1 MLLTRY
7 QSFLDDVRAHRI
19 PVDFLELFD
28 SSRVPFY
35 DGISC
40 GSVNIATR
48 FTRFSFSLGCM
59 VVELLDY
66 RPKKAKDPP
75 LEKPDRSR
83 VTLHPNDETLW
94 GDLCLINQ
102 RNDSKLTDIDVLE
115 LEARIL
121 VSSQDADLG
130 NPHIS
135 CSYTQ
140 LLLFA
145 STLILTSPA

>member
-1 MLLTRY
+1 
-7 QSFLDDVRAHRI
+7 
-19 PVDFLELFD
+19 
-28 SSRVPFY
+28 
-35 DGISC
+35 
-40 GSVNIATR
+40 
-48 FTRFSFSLGCM
+48 M